1 MVALRPTSDWQGR
14 RRRFGGVGR
23 RTVFRL
29 AEDGRSR
36 LRLLIVIKRG
46 KTTLPYQLDAAM
58 ASMVSSNCDRCQNS
72 RSK

>member
-1 MVALRPTSDWQGR
+1 MIALRPTSEWQGR
-14 RRRFGGVGR
+14 YRTFGGFGR

-29 AEDGRSR
+29 AKDGRSR

-58 ASMVSSNCDRCQNS
+58 ASMVS
-72 RSK
+72 

>member
-1 MVALRPTSDWQGR
+1 MVALRPTNEWQGR
-14 RRRFGGVGR
+14 CRRFGGFGR
-23 RTVFRL
+23 RTAFRL
-29 AEDGRSR
+29 AKDGRSR

-46 KTTLPYQLDAAM
+46 KTTLPDQLDAAM

>member
-14 RRRFGGVGR
+14 RRRFVGVGR
-23 RTVFRL
+23 RTIFRL

-46 KTTLPYQLDAAM
+46 KITFPYQIDAAM
-58 ASMVSSNCDRCQNS
+58 ASMVNSNCDRCQNS
-72 RSK
+72 RRK